1 MSVDLFRRVRWE
13 IYIKIKRTYTKV
25 EKSGIL
31 WKLHFYPHPQQV
43 VRLVPSEAYRSEGMQ
58 I

>member
-25 EKSGIL
+25 EKSGIF

-43 VRLVPSEAYRSEGMQ
+43 VPSEAYRSEGMQ